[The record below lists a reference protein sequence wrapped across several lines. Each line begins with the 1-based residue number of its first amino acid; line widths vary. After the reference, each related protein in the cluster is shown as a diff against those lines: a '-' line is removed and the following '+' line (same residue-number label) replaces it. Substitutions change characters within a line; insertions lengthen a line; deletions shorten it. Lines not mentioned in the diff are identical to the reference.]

1 MFDKNLQTLL
11 TPTITALGYELI
23 GVERLSRGRKGAQ
36 LLRVFID
43 KPEGITIEDCETVSH
58 QISGVLDVEDPIQ
71 GQYTLEVSSPGL
83 DRPLVTLEHFARFIG
98 HPVQIRLT
106 RPIAE
111 RRNFSGTLLRVEDN
125 DIVLLAEQTEYNL
138 PYDQIDKARLVPEI

>member
-11 TPTITALGYELI
+11 TPTVTALGYELI
-23 GVERLSRGRKGAQ
+23 GVERLSRGRSGSQ

-43 KPEGITIEDCETVSH
+43 KLDGVTIKDCETVSY

-83 DRPLVTLEHFARFIG
+83 DRPLVTQAHFARFIG
-98 HPVQIRLT
+98 HQVHIRLT

-111 RRNFSGTLLRVEDN
+111 RRNFSGTLLRVED
-125 DIVLLAEQTEYNL
+125 DEIVVLAEQTEYNL
-138 PYDQIDKARLVPEI
+138 PYEQIDKARLIPEI